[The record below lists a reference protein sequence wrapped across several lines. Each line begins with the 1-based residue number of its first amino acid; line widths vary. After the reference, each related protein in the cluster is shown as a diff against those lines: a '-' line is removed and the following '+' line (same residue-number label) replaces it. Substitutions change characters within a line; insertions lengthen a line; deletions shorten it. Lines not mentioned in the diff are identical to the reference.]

1 MAARHNQRAARRRLL
16 RPLVLRG
23 RLRYHGRVVEPAV
36 SWATS
41 FLSLRQFVDETY
53 GAGSFRR
60 LREALKQQHDIELP
74 QPIVLGT
81 WLPTLHLVTAQAT
94 AHELFG
100 PPDFHARLGWAAA
113 AYELTWLQRLAMR
126 FTSPQ
131 FFLERGA
138 QHWRGRHSSG
148 TWTYDSRPHWIRG
161 TLRDF
166 AVVDAGFCAM
176 MRAWL
181 THACVMTGAG
191 KAYVVERECRAKGAD
206 ACIFEGSW

>member
-1 MAARHNQRAARRRLL
+1 VPRGRQPLL
-16 RPLVLRG
+16 RSFLLRAS
-23 RLRYHGRVVEPAV
+23 LRYHGQVVEPAV

-53 GAGSFRR
+53 GPGSFRK
-60 LREALKQQHDIELP
+60 LREALQRQHDIVLP
-74 QPIVLGT
+74 PSIELGT
-81 WLPTLHLVTAQAT
+81 WLPTVHLVTAYAT
-94 AHELFG
+94 AATLFET
-100 PPDFHARLGWAAA
+100 PDFHARLGWAAA

-138 QHWRGRHSSG
+138 QHWRNRHSTG
-148 TWTYDSRPHWIRG
+148 TWTYDARPRWIRG

-166 AVVDAGFCAM
+166 VVDAGFCTM

-191 KAYVVERECRAKGAD
+191 KIYIVERACRSKGAD
-206 ACIFEGSW
+206 ACVFEGNW